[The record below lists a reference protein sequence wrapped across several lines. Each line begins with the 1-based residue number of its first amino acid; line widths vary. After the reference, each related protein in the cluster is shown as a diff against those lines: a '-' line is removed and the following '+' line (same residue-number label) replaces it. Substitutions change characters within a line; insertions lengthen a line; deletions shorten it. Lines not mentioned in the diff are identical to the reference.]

1 VSLEVIGPAPQGDR
15 PGNQAAAKPLDASSL
30 PLAARENVTALS
42 RDAAERLTTRIS
54 LKLGTLADA
63 YESVMPLI
71 REAIDGK
78 AHEVLGYPSIGAY
91 AADRFGDSL
100 TRLGVDMRR
109 DVVGELLSAGM
120 SIRAIAPI
128 VGASK
133 STVANDIAQLSNS
146 GQLIPPETITGMD
159 GRQRSAFLR
168 LAKEIQRK
176 EREERLAVKAERVA
190 AIAAATPSPLHSL
203 GPFPV
208 ILADPPWRY
217 EFIESA
223 SRAIENHYPTMS
235 LDEICD
241 LEVPAADDCVLF
253 LWVTPPKVAEGIQV
267 LDAWGF
273 NFRTSMVWVKD
284 KIGMGK
290 YVRQQHEWLMIAKR
304 GNFPLPDPEDRPASV
319 IEAPRGAHSEKP
331 EEIHKIIER
340 MYPFLDRCE
349 LFARKPRDGWASWGN
364 EIGAVA

>member
-1 VSLEVIGPAPQGDR
+1 VTTVEVLE
-15 PGNQAAAKPLDASSL
+15 PLTKAD
-30 PLAARENVTALS
+30 
-42 RDAAERLTTRIS
+42 AERLTLRIS
-54 LKLGTLADA
+54 LKLGTLADT
-63 YESVMPLI
+63 YEAVMPLI
-71 REAIDGK
+71 REAIDRK
-78 AHEVLGYPSIGAY
+78 AHEALGYPSVGAY

-100 TRLGVDMRR
+100 TRLGVEMRR
-109 DVVGELLSAGM
+109 DVVGELTAAGM

-133 STVANDIAQLSNS
+133 STVADDIAQLSNS
-146 GQLIPPETITGMD
+146 GQLILPDTITGLD

-168 LAKEIQRK
+168 VAKEIQRH
-176 EREERLAVKAERVA
+176 ERDERLAAKAERVA
-190 AIAAATPSPLHSL
+190 QIAAATPAPLSSL

-217 EFIESA
+217 EHTGVA
-223 SRAIENHYPTMS
+223 GPTRRIENHYPTMS
-235 LDEICD
+235 LEEICA

-253 LWVTPPKVAEGIQV
+253 LWVTPPKVAEGIRV

-284 KIGMGK
+284 KIGMGY

-304 GNFPLPDPEDRPASV
+304 GNIPLPDPEDRPSSV
-319 IEAPRGAHSEKP
+319 IQAPRGAHSEKP

-340 MYPFLDRCE
+340 MYPFLERCE

-364 EIGAVA
+364 EIGGPNDSAP